1 MSKNIWYGSVTNRIA
16 ENMKMPK
23 PELGMGVTELCYTDR
38 HPFEVIEILSEK
50 KIKIREM
57 KAERIDKNGMSDC
70 QEYKYVQK
78 PDGEVKT
85 LVLRNGK
92 WRDLVKELENDE
104 NNKLVEVETR
114 MLGGNGWLIGKAEYY
129 YDFSF

>member
-50 KIKIREM
+50 KSR
-57 KAERIDKNGMSDC
+57 
-70 QEYKYVQK
+70 
-78 PDGEVKT
+78 
-85 LVLRNGK
+85 LGK
-92 WRDLVKELENDE
+92 
-104 NNKLVEVETR
+104 
-114 MLGGNGWLIGKAEYY
+114 
-129 YDFSF
+129 